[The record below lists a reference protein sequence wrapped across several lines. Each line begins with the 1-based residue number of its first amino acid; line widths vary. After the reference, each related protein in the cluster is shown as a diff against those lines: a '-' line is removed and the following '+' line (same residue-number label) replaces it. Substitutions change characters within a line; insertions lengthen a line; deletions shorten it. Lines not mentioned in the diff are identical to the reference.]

1 MARPAFKLLRRPTTI
16 CCGLVLS
23 IAACVWA
30 APPVKES
37 PKDSDAG
44 KRSVSDADVTAFER
58 EAMKCRAATDAL
70 DLYREFV
77 AGTLLTPR
85 QKQTVLDRQKVWQT
99 RVDKKLVRLGT
110 EWVTLDSAKSTAKKA
125 DDFIEQAFAKIKT
138 GDYKTAKVLLERA
151 VKQDPSG
158 VRADYYLGML
168 NTPNFWNYAPA
179 AEKNFERA
187 HKRDPENAAI
197 LNNLALSKLKMG
209 RYSDALDLWGEA
221 LRFAPEAPEVVQN
234 LGRFVKESTANR
246 LNVTDSHVK
255 RGKKMYER
263 GVAEKKGPPASE
275 RTGWLYSPVTLS
287 LEERER
293 SHAPKAADEAPKAGE
308 AAEPK
313 PKVARALFGFG
324 TGFVV
329 RPGYVLSNRH
339 VAKGGSSYGVFQPT
353 AVFQEGEVAKE
364 HEATVVALADELDL
378 AIFRCEPLAA
388 PAVTLNRQP
397 PRRTSEVLVLGF
409 PFGDALGASI
419 KAVRGTVFGFEDDA
433 KRQIMMYEASTNPGN
448 SGGPV
453 CDNTGRVV
461 AVHFAGLNLA
471 AIDKGAGKMGMGIP
485 IEAALPFL
493 TKTLPELAPADPKE
507 KGDSSDKKE
516 WPDIDEEI
524 SKSVVLM
531 KLYVETL
538 PLVERPPTARSV
550 NVFEDCTCTACKGRD
565 KVPCPVKG
573 CYKGSVAEF
582 ESSYSINGVGAGA
595 QVLKWETPRNRACK
609 GCGGAGVIDCP
620 HCTNGLDPTLFSAS
634 VPASNPGNPPGRR
647 GGAQAR

>member
-1 MARPAFKLLRRPTTI
+1 MFLF
-16 CCGLVLS
+16 
-23 IAACVWA
+23 AAQLCA
-30 APPVKES
+30 AAPVKET
-37 PKDSDAG
+37 PQEGDAG

-58 EAMKCRAATDAL
+58 EAMKCRMAADAL
-70 DLYREFV
+70 DMYREFI
-77 AGTLLTPR
+77 AGVQLTAR
-85 QKQTVLDRQKVWQT
+85 QKQTVLDRQKVWQD
-99 RVDKKLVRLGT
+99 RVDRKLVRLGT
-110 EWVTLDSAKSTAKKA
+110 EWVTLDSAKGTAKKA
-125 DDFIEQAFAKIKT
+125 DEFIEQAFAKIKD
-138 GDYKTAKVLLERA
+138 GDYKTAKVLLEKA
-151 VKQDPSG
+151 VKQDPAG

-197 LNNLALSKLKMG
+197 SNNLALSKLKMG
-209 RYSDALDLWGEA
+209 RFSDALDLWGEA

-234 LGRFVKESTANR
+234 LGRFVNEATANR

-255 RGKKMYER
+255 RGKRLYEKSL
-263 GVAEKKGPPASE
+263 ADKKGPPVSE
-275 RTGWLYSPVTLS
+275 KTGWLYAPVTLS

-293 SHAPKAADEAPKAGE
+293 SQAPQSADEE
-308 AAEPK
+308 AAGGATAAK
-313 PKVARALFGFG
+313 PKITRTLHGFG
-324 TGFVV
+324 TGFVI
-329 RPGYVLSNRH
+329 RPGFILSNRH
-339 VAKGGSSYGVFQPT
+339 VAKGGTSYGAFQPA
-353 AVFQEGEVAKE
+353 AVFQEGEPAKE
-364 HEATVVALADELDL
+364 HEATVAALADELDL
-378 AIFRCEPLAA
+378 AVFRCEPLPA
-388 PAVTLNRQP
+388 PAVTLNVKP
-397 PRRTSEVLVLGF
+397 PRRTSEILVLGF

-433 KRQIMMYEASTNPGN
+433 KRQIMMYEATTNPGN

-471 AIDKGAGKMGMGIP
+471 AVEKGAGKMGMGIP

-493 TKTLPELAPADPKE
+493 TKTLPELTPGDAADAASSGE
-507 KGDSSDKKE
+507 KGDKSDNGDKGASPAKLE
-516 WPDIDEEI
+516 WPDIDAAI

-538 PLVERPPTARSV
+538 PLVERPPTARSI

-582 ESSYSINGVGAGA
+582 ESSYSVGGIGAGA

-609 GCGGAGVIDCP
+609 GCKGAGVIDCP
-620 HCTNGLDPTLFSAS
+620 HCANGLDPALVPAS
-634 VPASNPGNPPGRR
+634 NVPASNPKTAPGRPA
-647 GGAQAR
+647 GAKTR